1 MKTHL
6 PRAEDI
12 KRKWYVVDA
21 DGKTLGRLAVAVA
34 TVLRGKH
41 KAIYTPSVD
50 TGDHVIILNAEK
62 VAVTGKKLT
71 DKKYYSHS
79 GYPGGIKE
87 VPLEKLLAEKPEEP
101 IMKAVRG
108 MLPKGPLGRQ
118 MLRKLKDYTGGEHPH
133 GAQAPEAMPE
143 RLAV

>member
-6 PRAEDI
+6 PRADDV

-21 DGKTLGRLAVAVA
+21 DGKVLGRMAVAVA

-50 TGDHVIILNAEK
+50 TGDHVIILNADK
-62 VAVTGKKLT
+62 VAVTGAKLK

-87 VPLEKLLAEKPEEP
+87 VPLEKLLAEKPEEV
-101 IMKAVRG
+101 IIKAVRG

-118 MLRKLKDYTGGEHPH
+118 MLRKLKVYTGAEHPH